1 MSQPGIAPF
10 QRHLH
15 HHRHADV
22 VNDVEAETV
31 QFFQDDLRLRRF
43 KPCERFDLLA
53 VSFKDQAAGRT
64 VPGNRD
70 SAEPNLLYGLMGK
83 GASALNLPFQ
93 ESDHFQ
99 TVTRAMNI
107 IVALAHRE
115 NQPYKQDRGGKGETV
130 QIATGGS

>member
-53 VSFKDQAAGRT
+53 VSFKDQA
-64 VPGNRD
+64 
-70 SAEPNLLYGLMGK
+70 
-83 GASALNLPFQ
+83 Q
-93 ESDHFQ
+93 
-99 TVTRAMNI
+99 
-107 IVALAHRE
+107 VALYWE
-115 NQPYKQDRGGKGETV
+115 METAPNR
-130 QIATGGS
+130 IFFTA